1 MLSKRNRLTSQ
12 EVEAVLQKG
21 QSISISL
28 PKGQRS
34 LISAKFIASKGHFRA
49 VAIAPK
55 SVAKSAVVR
64 NRLRRAVYRA
74 IASFPTPKKG
84 ATTVFFVRSIPKGP
98 LTPAFAEEIGIFLGK
113 ISLL

>member
-1 MLSKRNRLTSQ
+1 MLPKRSRLTSS
-12 EVEAVLQKG
+12 EVEEVLKKG
-21 QSISISL
+21 ISL
-28 PKGQRS
+28 SIPAQKNQKS
-34 LISAKFIASKGHFRA
+34 LISAKFVASKGHFRA

-84 ATTVFFVRSIPKGP
+84 GTAVFFVRSIPKGP